1 MYARTSVCGQ
11 EGPLATTTG
20 HDIGYIAHA
29 GAPHALGRAGGPRQF
44 PANLLGDFGGEML
57 MAYGGALATAR
68 FRTIVNRLSSARPL
82 DPTEIPQVRAA
93 AASPQ
98 DSHRHD
104 GIPRHTTAHLLRWS
118 RKPVTSL
125 YADQAG

>member
-1 MYARTSVCGQ
+1 MSVCGQ

-82 DPTEIPQVRAA
+82 DPQKSHKSGPRRRPHKIPTDTTAFPGTR
-93 AASPQ
+93 
-98 DSHRHD
+98 
-104 GIPRHTTAHLLRWS
+104 RHTC
-118 RKPVTSL
+118 
-125 YADQAG
+125 

>member
-1 MYARTSVCGQ
+1 MSACARNPRLVYARMSVCGQ

-93 AASPQ
+93 AAFP
-98 DSHRHD
+98 HRFPTD
-104 GIPRHTTAHLLRWS
+104 KTAFPGTRRHTC
-118 RKPVTSL
+118 
-125 YADQAG
+125 